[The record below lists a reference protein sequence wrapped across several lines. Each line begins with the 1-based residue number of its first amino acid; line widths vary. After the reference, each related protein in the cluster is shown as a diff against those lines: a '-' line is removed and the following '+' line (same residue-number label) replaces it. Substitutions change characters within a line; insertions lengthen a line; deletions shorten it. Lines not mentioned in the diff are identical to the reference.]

1 MKVYISAD
9 MEGITGVTGITE
21 TKKGEE
27 DYSRA
32 RQLMTE
38 DVNVAI
44 EGAIEAGISEVLV
57 NDSHWDMRNI
67 LIEKLHPKARLIG
80 GGLKPFSMMQ
90 GLDRTFNGVFLIGYH
105 SMSGTEGGIRA
116 HTYADEIY
124 EVLINNIAVGELGM
138 NAAYAGALGV
148 PVVLVTGDD
157 KLAFEAK
164 SLLGTVE
171 TVVVKKGI
179 SVDSG
184 LLLPPEESHRV
195 IKEGAQ
201 KAMNN
206 IEEYKPFV
214 VDRPVEIKMIF
225 KHVKSADLLSNLPYI
240 KRQNGY
246 TVSMELADYIAGY
259 HALLGSLNLLFA

>member
-9 MEGITGVTGITE
+9 MEGITGITGITE

-38 DVNVAI
+38 DVNAAI
-44 EGAIEAGISEVLV
+44 EGAIETGASEILV

-80 GGLKPFSMMQ
+80 GNLKPLSMMQ
-90 GLDRTFNGVFLIGYH
+90 GLDSTFKAVFFIGYH
-105 SMSGTEGGIRA
+105 SMSGTEAGIRA

-124 EVLINNIAVGELGM
+124 EVCINDIRVGELGM

-148 PVVLVTGDD
+148 PVALVTGDD
-157 KLAFEAK
+157 KLASEAK
-164 SLLGTVE
+164 NLLGVVE

-184 LLLPPEESHRV
+184 FLLPPEESHRL
-195 IKEGAQ
+195 IKEGARR
-201 KAMNN
+201 AMENV
-206 IEEYKPFV
+206 EQYKPFMV
-214 VDRPVEIKMIF
+214 REPVEIKLVF
-225 KHVKSADLLSNLPYI
+225 KHVKSADLLANLPYI

-246 TVSMELADYIAGY
+246 AVSMKFDNYIEGY
-259 HALLGSLNLLFA
+259 RTMIASLELLFA